1 MRRLWQWLSNRRGRQ
16 GSRRSSAKGE
26 LPQLDHKDIVAVIIA
41 LFQLFAPLV
50 LGLLSVAVIISL
62 ILLNIK

>member
-1 MRRLWQWLSNRRGRQ
+1 MRRLSQWLSNRWGQRD
-16 GSRRSSAKGE
+16 SSQSPAEGE
-26 LPQLDHKDIVAVIIA
+26 LPELDRKDIVAVIIA

-50 LGLLSVAVIISL
+50 LGVLAVAVIVSL

>member
-1 MRRLWQWLSNRRGRQ
+1 MLRLSQWLSNRWGQRG
-16 GSRRSSAKGE
+16 SSQSPAEGE
-26 LPQLDHKDIVAVIIA
+26 LPELDRKDIVAVIIA

-50 LGLLSVAVIISL
+50 LGVLAVAVIVSL